1 MRMTRSLAPR
11 HGAAR
16 RLGRWVATLLATLL
30 AALLWTVQPARAA
43 PPQVDAVEPPHWWV
57 GMAERRLQ
65 LLVYGPDIAQA
76 QVSVGGRGLALERV
90 QRTDSPHHLF
100 LHLRVAADARPGTRR
115 LGFERQGERH
125 TVAYTLKP
133 REPGSAQR
141 RGFEG
146 RDVLL
151 NLMPDRFANGDTS
164 NDTVPGMGDPVD
176 RAAVGGRHG
185 GDLQGVI
192 ERLDYLAG
200 MGFTAIWLTP
210 VVENRQ
216 PAYSYHGY
224 AATDLYRVDPRL
236 GTLVDYRRLGQE
248 ARRRGLGLIHDAV
261 PNHIGSAHR
270 WRSQPPASGWLN
282 PAPPEAPLTH
292 HARTTVRDAYAAPA
306 DRARFTRGWF
316 APVMPDLDTTQPLLA
331 QYLVQNAIWWI
342 EEIGLMGLRVDT
354 WGYSDP
360 GFLARWAARLRLEYP
375 RLGLVGEEWSLN
387 PLVVSA
393 WQAGNPLFG
402 TPGRTPPRV
411 PADAVRPTL
420 PSLMDFPLHDTL
432 RRALVE
438 AESFSTGWVRLYDF
452 MVNDR
457 LYADPASLVL
467 FDGNHDVPRLAAA
480 LNGDPALQ
488 RMALAFVLTA
498 RRIPQLYYGVEVML
512 DSPQTHD
519 AFDRFRADFP
529 GGWSGDAADAV
540 TGRGLRPEQ
549 LEFQQWLRRVMQ
561 WRKTQPAL
569 HRGQL
574 THFMPEDGTY
584 VYARH
589 LAGAPTVLVAFN
601 KADEPRRLPA
611 ARFAPLLPPGAHALD
626 IGTGER
632 LDLSEALS
640 LAPRSVRVLTVVPR
654 P

>member
-16 RLGRWVATLLATLL
+16 LLGRWVAALL
-30 AALLWTVQPARAA
+30 AALVWAAQPARAA
-43 PPQVDAVEPPHWWV
+43 PPQVDAVEPPYWWV

-76 QVSVGGRGLALERV
+76 QVSVGGSGLALERV
-90 QRTDSPHHLF
+90 QRTGSPHHLF

-115 LGFERQGERH
+115 LSFERQGERH

-151 NLMPDRFANGDTS
+151 NLMPDRFASGDTS

-210 VVENRQ
+210 VVEVRQ

-236 GTLVDYRRLGQE
+236 GTLDDYRRLGQE
-248 ARRRGLGLIHDAV
+248 ARRHGLGLIHDAV

-270 WRSQPPASGWLN
+270 WRSQPPASGRLN

-292 HARTTVRDAYAAPA
+292 HARNTVRDAYAAPA
-306 DRARFTRGWF
+306 DRARCTCGWF
-316 APVMPDLDTTQPLLA
+316 APAMLDLDTTQPLLA

-342 EEIGLMGLRVDT
+342 EEIGLKGLRVDT

-360 GFLARWAARLRLEYP
+360 GFLARWAARLRQEYP

-393 WQAGNPLFG
+393 WQAGRRR
-402 TPGRTPPRV
+402 GRCRHRARSATGAARV
-411 PADAVRPTL
+411 PAMAAPRDAVAQDPASAAPRAAH
-420 PSLMDFPLHDTL
+420 PLHAL
-432 RRALVE
+432 GRHLCVRAPPGRRAHGARGLQQGRRAAPPARRALC
-438 AESFSTGWVRLYDF
+438 
-452 MVNDR
+452 
-457 LYADPASLVL
+457 
-467 FDGNHDVPRLAAA
+467 A
-480 LNGDPALQ
+480 LD
-488 RMALAFVLTA
+488 TA
-498 RRIPQLYYGVEVML
+498 G
-512 DSPQTHD
+512 
-519 AFDRFRADFP
+519 RAFP
-529 GGWSGDAADAV
+529 GHRHGGAARPV
-540 TGRGLRPEQ
+540 RGPEPRAT
-549 LEFQQWLRRVMQ
+549 F
-561 WRKTQPAL
+561 
-569 HRGQL
+569 G
-574 THFMPEDGTY
+574 
-584 VYARH
+584 
-589 LAGAPTVLVAFN
+589 AGAVGGSATMTRGCSPRGSRRRRRPMYPT
-601 KADEPRRLPA
+601 
-611 ARFAPLLPPGAHALD
+611 
-626 IGTGER
+626 
-632 LDLSEALS
+632 
-640 LAPRSVRVLTVVPR
+640 
-654 P
+654 